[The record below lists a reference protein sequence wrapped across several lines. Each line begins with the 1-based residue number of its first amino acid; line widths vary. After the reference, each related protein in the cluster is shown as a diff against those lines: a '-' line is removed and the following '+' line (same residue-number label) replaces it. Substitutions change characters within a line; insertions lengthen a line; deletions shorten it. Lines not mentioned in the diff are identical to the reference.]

1 MLSTPYGRRIDLPA
15 LTPVAFA
22 VAVLFL
28 GLLLAPIAGRAQ
40 IVVDNFTTNQASLAL
55 TFPPAGTTASS
66 SASGA
71 EILGGERDVQ
81 VNLTSG
87 VIAGNQMS
95 AVVSSGFYSYSQDA
109 TIAGTGVVQWDGTD
123 GSPTLNPTGLGGID
137 LTAGGTQDAFIL
149 SVQFDD
155 LPVSLVLQVSTDAGN
170 ASTFTLAAPGLIFS
184 TTNFVIPFASFT
196 PSLGAGA
203 NFSNV
208 GAVSLTAGSPVTA
221 PDLVLDFLRTTATI
235 NATKTVAILN
245 DANGDGMAN
254 PGETLR
260 YTVVITNPDDAFDFA
275 AQGVTY
281 SNPAPANTT
290 LINGSVTTSAGTVTT
305 GNGAGDT
312 SVAVNVGT
320 IADGGSVT
328 ITFDVTIAN
337 PLPAGITQ
345 ILCQG
350 TISSTTLGS
359 GLTDDPTPGGTTDPT
374 VIPIVGTPGITA
386 TKADQILVDANGNG
400 QLDPGETVR
409 YTVVITSTGNI
420 GASGIVFT
428 SGTDPNTD
436 LVIGSVTTTQGTVT
450 TGNTAGDTTVAVNVG
465 NIPGAGG
472 AVTIRFDVVVHD
484 PLPAGVTQIACQGN
498 VTGTNVPPTVT
509 DDPDTATPNDPTVT
523 PIVTVVVT
531 EIPTLDEWGLLA
543 LIAAL
548 LVLAARRLRN
558 RDGMA
563 TLQS

>member
-1 MLSTPYGRRIDLPA
+1 MPATPFDRRIDLPA
-15 LTPVAFA
+15 GTSAAFA
-22 VAVLFL
+22 AAIFLF
-28 GLLLAPIAGRAQ
+28 GLLLAPIPGRAQ

-71 EILGGERDVQ
+71 EILGGERDIQ

-137 LTAGGTQDAFIL
+137 LTAGGTQDAFVL

-155 LPVSLVLQVSTDAGN
+155 LPVNLVLQVSTDAGN

-184 TTNFVIPFASFT
+184 PTDFVIPFASFT
-196 PSLGAGA
+196 PSAGTGA
-203 NFSNV
+203 NFANV
-208 GAVSLTAGSPVTA
+208 GAITLTAGSPVTA

-235 NATKTVAILN
+235 SATKTVAILV
-245 DANGDGMAN
+245 DGNGDGMAN

-275 AQGVTY
+275 ATGVLY
-281 SNPAPANTT
+281 SNPAPANTS
-290 LINGSVTTSAGTVTT
+290 LSVGSVTTTQGTVTT
-305 GNGAGDT
+305 GNGGGDT
-312 SVAVNVGT
+312 SVAVNVGS
-320 IADGGSVT
+320 IADGASVT
-328 ITFDVTIAN
+328 ITFDVVIAN

-359 GLTDDPTPGGTTDPT
+359 GLTDDPTPGGVSDPT
-374 VIPIVGTPGITA
+374 AIPVAGTPGITA
-386 TKADQILVDANGNG
+386 TKADQILVDSNGNG
-400 QLDPGETVR
+400 MLDPGETVR
-409 YTVVITSTGNI
+409 YTVVITGTGNVDS
-420 GASGIVFT
+420 SGIIFT
-428 SGTDPNTD
+428 SGVDPNTS
-436 LVIGSVTTTQGTVT
+436 LVVGSVTTTQGTVT
-450 TGNTAGDTTVAVNVG
+450 TGNIAGNTTVAVNVG
-465 NIPGAGG
+465 TVPGGG
-472 AVTIRFDVVVHD
+472 GTVTIRFDVTVHN

-498 VTGTNVPPTVT
+498 VTGTNVPPIVT
-509 DDPDTATPNDPTVT
+509 NDPDTMTPNDPTVT
-523 PIVTVVVT
+523 PVVTVVVT

-548 LVLAARRLRN
+548 LLVGASRLRN
-558 RDGMA
+558 RGGVV
-563 TLQS
+563 TLQR